1 MKLTPPVGGTR
12 PEVTSPR
19 CGSPL
24 VGCSILITSAPQ
36 SASTAPAAGT
46 NHHCATSTTRT
57 PCRTPLIG
65 GSLPRL
71 AGGPPVCS
79 ATPAPA
85 RATARSHA
93 TRAGP
98 RPPRSPPPRPARAPP
113 SRGGPAPPAP
123 PPPPPPPPPRPP
135 HRPPPPPAPAPPPT
149 P

>member
-57 PCRTPLIG
+57 PVRTSLIRR
-65 GSLPRL
+65 SLPRPAAGPPAL
-71 AGGPPVCS
+71 SAAGVVARRIFPAATDQGLVRTRGLPARGEELHDDGAHDALPGAARRIEVRGGGPRTT
-79 ATPAPA
+79 AHGAGA
-85 RATARSHA
+85 R
-93 TRAGP
+93 
-98 RPPRSPPPRPARAPP
+98 
-113 SRGGPAPPAP
+113 
-123 PPPPPPPPPRPP
+123 
-135 HRPPPPPAPAPPPT
+135 
-149 P
+149 

>member
-57 PCRTPLIG
+57 PARTWLIG
-65 GSLPRL
+65 RSLPRP
-71 AGGPPVCS
+71 AAGPPALS
-79 ATPAPA
+79 AARDDEDGHPTDGGA
-85 RATARSHA
+85 RASPTALSWPPDEATTCGSCGAASRSW
-93 TRAGP
+93 
-98 RPPRSPPPRPARAPP
+98 
-113 SRGGPAPPAP
+113 
-123 PPPPPPPPPRPP
+123 
-135 HRPPPPPAPAPPPT
+135 
-149 P
+149 

>member
-46 NHHCATSTTRT
+46 NHHCATSRTRT

-65 GSLPRL
+65 G
-71 AGGPPVCS
+71 APP
-79 ATPAPA
+79 PPA
-85 RATARSHA
+85 R
-93 TRAGP
+93 G
-98 RPPRSPPPRPARAPP
+98 
-113 SRGGPAPPAP
+113 P
-123 PPPPPPPPPRPP
+123 PPPPPARA
-135 HRPPPPPAPAPPPT
+135 PPPPPAPAAAPRCATQEVSP
-149 P
+149 